1 MQAVFVRMIASIL
14 SVLALFCFLLAA
26 QGGQAKADE
35 GVLTL
40 APRSYVEVTGEQIR
54 LSDVLPGAPQQAASV
69 VLARAPAPGQSLV
82 IPVSEIAQAAQRL
95 GLTLAEGFT
104 RVVQVHR
111 SGRRILRAD
120 LEDRLADLLARRLGE
135 ERLSVIL
142 SGMRPITLPAGAKN
156 VDVQLAITAID
167 RRTHRFVARL
177 RWPDG
182 FGHSQTTELAGRYE
196 PLVAVPVLA
205 HVVARGDIVSQADL
219 KTVWLPA
226 RRLARGLLVSAD
238 DIIGHEATRSLRPGV
253 PLRRGDLR
261 RPLLVKK
268 GEPVTVRV
276 AAGAMIL
283 TAQGRAMQ
291 DGARGD
297 VVRVLNGKSRR
308 IVEGRVVRAGLV
320 EVAWRPMRITPGG
333 PAVMR

>member
-1 MQAVFVRMIASIL
+1 
-14 SVLALFCFLLAA
+14 
-26 QGGQAKADE
+26 
-35 GVLTL
+35 
-40 APRSYVEVTGEQIR
+40 
-54 LSDVLPGAPQQAASV
+54 
-69 VLARAPAPGQSLV
+69 
-82 IPVSEIAQAAQRL
+82 
-95 GLTLAEGFT
+95 
-104 RVVQVHR
+104 
-111 SGRRILRAD
+111 
-120 LEDRLADLLARRLGE
+120 
-135 ERLSVIL
+135 
-142 SGMRPITLPAGAKN
+142 
-156 VDVQLAITAID
+156 
-167 RRTHRFVARL
+167 
-177 RWPDG
+177 
-182 FGHSQTTELAGRYE
+182 
-196 PLVAVPVLA
+196 
-205 HVVARGDIVSQADL
+205 VARGDIVSQADL